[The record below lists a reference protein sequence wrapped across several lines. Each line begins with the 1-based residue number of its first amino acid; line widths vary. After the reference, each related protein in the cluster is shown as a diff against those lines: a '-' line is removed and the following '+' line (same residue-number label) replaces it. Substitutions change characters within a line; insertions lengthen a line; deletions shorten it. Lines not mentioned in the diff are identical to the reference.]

1 VFGWA
6 SSGGTAVPGLR
17 PKLPALV
24 VGVRGRSM
32 LCGRATQDKTMLRGD
47 RSGSAIAECRES
59 VQSKRGKGKA
69 GHACV
74 RFDTAVRWL
83 TTTP

>member
-1 VFGWA
+1 MFGWA

-17 PKLPALV
+17 PTMPALV

-47 RSGSAIAECRES
+47 KIRKCNCRMPRIRSKVREE
-59 VQSKRGKGKA
+59 KGKQGTLA
-69 GHACV
+69 
-74 RFDTAVRWL
+74 
-83 TTTP
+83 